1 MKKLTLIIIGIL
13 LVSGVIASIGLS
25 NANTIIPYE
34 RDEDTKLTE
43 ARMELKETG
52 ETKCNALTCWV
63 KVHFTESGRGK
74 TDIITIQ
81 GVNKESKED
90 DIDTAKTKAIKEW
103 SINKAELLINANIK
117 RDAIRDT
124 DTKLGRGNITISV
137 K

>member
-81 GVNKESKED
+81 GVNKEPSLLLFPPQLPFPL
-90 DIDTAKTKAIKEW
+90 AILFYTY
-103 SINKAELLINANIK
+103 SYVP
-117 RDAIRDT
+117 
-124 DTKLGRGNITISV
+124 SS
-137 K
+137 